1 MISPW
6 GEHEIDYVLFVTIP
20 SRSCITLTPHPE
32 EVDDVKWVT
41 QSELLDM
48 FQDESLLFSP
58 WFRIIA
64 NRWLVGNNNKI
75 CDEVGDDKKASRGGG
90 WWDDLNRT
98 MTTNDYCDYGTIH
111 RFDPPIEHMG
121 GDGDAGPWLMSSTH
135 EDDILSSGEEKKS
148 EDYSANGDGGGRK
161 EFTLDDGV
169 IGAMAVGDSS

>member
-1 MISPW
+1 
-6 GEHEIDYVLFVTIP
+6 
-20 SRSCITLTPHPE
+20 
-32 EVDDVKWVT
+32 
-41 QSELLDM
+41 M

-64 NRWLVGNNNKI
+64 HRWLVGNNTTNKI
-75 CDEVGDDKKASRGGG
+75 SNDEEVVGDDKKASSSAAEDRG

-121 GDGDAGPWLMSSTH
+121 GDGDAGPWLMSSTYA
-135 EDDILSSGEEKKS
+135 DDTLSSGEEKKS
-148 EDYSANGDGGGRK
+148 EDYSVNSDGGRK

-169 IGAMAVGDSS
+169 NGAMAVGDSS